1 MSLTV
6 FDIEGFCRK
15 GYFERSCNGSW
26 KLLSV
31 ETCAWSQ
38 KIRKVLFYMC
48 TFNIYIV

>member
-15 GYFERSCNGSW
+15 GYLENSCNDSW

-31 ETCAWSQ
+31 ETYAGSQ
-38 KIRKVLFYMC
+38 KIRRVLLYMY
-48 TFNIYIV
+48 TINIYIV